1 MNPKAL
7 YLKLDHVLTSIA
19 GFLQPLFLLGVRLFW
34 GWQFFQTGMGKLKTL
49 DKVARFFESLHIP
62 FPLANAT
69 IAGLTECVGGILL
82 LIGLCSRVV
91 AVPLMFTMIVALATA
106 DKEAVHAVFSD
117 PDKLTSAAPFLFLF
131 ASTIVFIFG
140 PGKLS
145 LDALLFKK
153 GSEKAR

>member
-7 YLKLDHVLTSIA
+7 YLKLDQVLTSIA

-49 DKVARFFESLHIP
+49 DKVASFFASLHIP
-62 FPLANAT
+62 FPMANAT
-69 IAGLTECVGGILL
+69 IAGSVECVGGIFLL
-82 LIGLCSRVV
+82 LGLCSRVI
-91 AVPLMFTMIVALATA
+91 AVPLIFTMIVALATA
-106 DKEAVHAVFSD
+106 DKEAVQAIFSD

-131 ASTIVFIFG
+131 ASVIVFVFG

-153 GSEKAR
+153 SSAKGR